1 MNFTKDKGEYLVI
14 LIIKESIHQKLIILN
29 I

>member
-1 MNFTKDKGEYLVI
+1 MNVIRDQGKYLVI